1 MLPAKNVSFSYLK
14 VFVTLKS
21 YIPMVFLL
29 MCFGVHFYILGKITG
44 LAGVCVC
51 VHVCVGIT
59 YKQLL
64 PYIGVEKIYYNN

>member
-1 MLPAKNVSFSYLK
+1 
-14 VFVTLKS
+14 
-21 YIPMVFLL
+21 MVFLL

-64 PYIGVEKIYYNN
+64 PYIGVEKIYHNN